1 MIKYIV
7 EVHIYGLNSHDSE
20 LLVRKFKLLDC
31 VYDGLDIQYTL
42 LKSTPNYIT
51 FEYQFSNEDDALK
64 FKDIVIGVNFS
75 KSESESCDVNP
86 VLECMLKYRDDDYGG

>member
-7 EVHIYGLNSHDSE
+7 EVHIYGLNSYDSK
-20 LLVRKFKLLDC
+20 LLVSKFKLLDK
-31 VYDGLDIQYTL
+31 VYHGLDIQYTL
-42 LKSTPNYIT
+42 LKSTPNYIN

-75 KSESESCDVNP
+75 KSKSESGDMNP
-86 VLECMLKYRDDDYGG
+86 VLECVLKYRDDDYGG